1 MIFPSREIVKSRS
14 SCRSLCALIAVDATR
29 ALVMR
34 TCGVCALTRVNCTK
48 VSLLM
53 NILSPQTIY
62 IPGRQLSP
70 HAGLVYDRR
79 LGRVSSASFEVVR
92 FRSDSLRLE
101 WS

>member
-1 MIFPSREIVKSRS
+1 
-14 SCRSLCALIAVDATR
+14 
-29 ALVMR
+29 MR

-53 NILSPQTIY
+53 NILSSQTIY
-62 IPGRQLSP
+62 IPGRQLCP
-70 HAGLVYDRR
+70 HVGLVYDRR
-79 LGRVSSASFEVVR
+79 LGRVSSASFEVIR